1 VNWSFTSLQTNY
13 AILNTCLMT
22 SISHLHNSKVKK
34 TYSSFNVDAPQ
45 QCLRSLSLLLF
56 YAISLNNVVE
66 VSQYSDANS
75 YLKLIWPSWLAS
87 KSPKCKCRLFKGRAN
102 RTDKITYGR
111 HVYCVPYQWACQ
123 ALSIDMI
130 DEMHLSSEPS
140 SVRMCSERHLGLFL
154 GSLLYIAIF
163 K

>member
-1 VNWSFTSLQTNY
+1 
-13 AILNTCLMT
+13 MT

-75 YLKLIWPSWLAS
+75 YLKLIWPS
-87 KSPKCKCRLFKGRAN
+87 
-102 RTDKITYGR
+102 
-111 HVYCVPYQWACQ
+111 
-123 ALSIDMI
+123 
-130 DEMHLSSEPS
+130 
-140 SVRMCSERHLGLFL
+140 
-154 GSLLYIAIF
+154 
-163 K
+163 